1 MSALAATLHH
11 LRLQLTDWRVENDHI
26 ESAATEVNLQRL
38 PWLAPI
44 LAALC
49 LLNVIVFAVRLW
61 RLAEPGPAEQWMS
74 GLLLAHGAM
83 VPLLLA
89 VAWLARRWQHLAR
102 RWTGRSLSLLAFAL
116 GPLFATT
123 LASIDQWVTPSITPY
138 LLGCMGASLVLY
150 QRPLKSGVL
159 LALSYL
165 LFFHTIDLAQESAE
179 AVLSNRVNGL
189 FSCAMAWV
197 LSLLMWRQFSALTLH
212 QENLSRLNAELQQK
226 QQELERLT
234 RVDGLT
240 GVLNRNTFV
249 ELTQRELARAR
260 RQGTATTLLLLDL
273 DHFKRVNDSW
283 GHPCGDA
290 VLRHM
295 ASLCSSSLRS
305 TDLVGRLGG
314 EEFIILLPGT
324 SIEAG
329 RRIAEKLRQQIQNTP
344 VDFQGIQV
352 QVTVSI
358 GLAGNT
364 PQQKQD
370 FEILYSEADKALY
383 LAKEWGRNRVV

>member
-1 MSALAATLHH
+1 M
-11 LRLQLTDWRVENDHI
+11 
-26 ESAATEVNLQRL
+26 
-38 PWLAPI
+38 
-44 LAALC
+44 
-49 LLNVIVFAVRLW
+49 
-61 RLAEPGPAEQWMS
+61 
-74 GLLLAHGAM
+74 
-83 VPLLLA
+83 
-89 VAWLARRWQHLAR
+89 
-102 RWTGRSLSLLAFAL
+102 
-116 GPLFATT
+116 
-123 LASIDQWVTPSITPY
+123 
-138 LLGCMGASLVLY
+138 
-150 QRPLKSGVL
+150 
-159 LALSYL
+159 
-165 LFFHTIDLAQESAE
+165 
-179 AVLSNRVNGL
+179 
-189 FSCAMAWV
+189 
-197 LSLLMWRQFSALTLH
+197 
-212 QENLSRLNAELQQK
+212 
-226 QQELERLT
+226 
-234 RVDGLT
+234 DGLT

-295 ASLCSSSLRS
+295 ASLYSSSLRS